1 MYTVRFW
8 QEYAK
13 KDNSTARPAGAN
25 AAVELECEIMD
36 GSGMLTPT
44 LLLRTSNPTKY
55 NYAYIDT
62 YHRYYRITNWRY
74 DRGLWYCT
82 MQVDPLASWKDEI
95 KEQTLYV
102 LRSASR
108 YNGRIVDNTY
118 PTVAQR
124 GFSIGGLAQ
133 GSVNPFNTAYSAGYF
148 VVGII
153 NTDTGSIGAVSYY
166 VFTPAQFK
174 NLVDKLM
181 GDVTVYGVT
190 DISDQ
195 LTKVLANPFQYV
207 VSCYW
212 FPFSPPTGGSVSTL
226 QIGWWSFNISCS
238 KLSGYSRYATTGPT
252 ITVPKHPDALSRGY
266 YLLTEPFTEYYLYMP
281 PWGSFSL
288 PADKLV
294 DSDYITFD
302 AKVDC
307 ITGMG
312 QLRVFP
318 WNSNT
323 AINVINAQIGV
334 PIELAQM
341 APQLGNLM
349 NQMTMSAAPVEPAA
363 APAAS
368 GKMTG
373 VDLISSATWD
383 GQQVNKDTGISQ
395 TILDFASNIGTMLL
409 SKYCPTQTIGT
420 NGGIMAGYD
429 NPQLYAYFTFQ
440 TDIDDTEKGRP
451 LCERVKLGSLSGF
464 TQCGE
469 TDIRIGCTKPEN
481 DMIRTYLAS
490 GFYLE

>member
-13 KDNSTARPAGAN
+13 RDNSTARPAGAN
-25 AAVELECEIMD
+25 AAAEIECDIVD
-36 GSGMLTPT
+36 GSGLLTPT
-44 LLLRTSNPTKY
+44 LMLRISNPTKY
-55 NYAYIDT
+55 NYAYISI
-62 YHRYYRITNWRY
+62 YSRYYRVTNWRY
-74 DRGLWYCT
+74 DKGIWYASL
-82 MQVDPLASWKDEI
+82 QVDALASWKDEI
-95 KEQTLYV
+95 KNQTLYV
-102 LRSASR
+102 LRSASD

-118 PTVAQR
+118 PTIALR
-124 GFSIGGLAQ
+124 GMAIGNMAA
-133 GSVNPFNTAYSAGYF
+133 GSANPFATAYQSGYF

-166 VFTPAQFK
+166 VFTPSQFK

-226 QIGWWSFNISCS
+226 KIGWWSFNISCS
-238 KLSGYSRYATTGPT
+238 KLSGYSQYSVTGPT
-252 ITVPKHPDALSRGY
+252 IMVPKHPDALTRGY
-266 YLLTEPFTEYYLYMP
+266 YLLSEPFTEYYLYLP

-288 PADKLV
+288 PADKLI

-302 AKVDC
+302 SKVDC

-318 WNSNT
+318 AHGNV
-323 AINVINAQIGV
+323 AINVVNAQIGV

-349 NQMTMSAAPVEPAA
+349 NQMTMSAAPSEPVQ
-363 APAAS
+363 APAS
-368 GKMTG
+368 TGKMTG
-373 VDLISSATWD
+373 VDLISRATYD
-383 GQQVNKDTGISQ
+383 GTPVNSTDSMKQLALQV
-395 TILDFASNIGTMLL
+395 ASNIGTMLL
-409 SKYCPTQTIGT
+409 SKYCPTQTIGS

-429 NPQLYAYFTFQ
+429 NPQLYAFFTYQ
-440 TDIDDTEKGRP
+440 TEMDNTEKGRP
-451 LCERVKLGSLSGF
+451 LCERVQLGSLSGF